1 MNKYRKVAEL
11 IKNSNHTTVFTGAGV
26 SVESGVP
33 PFRGEDGLWNDYD
46 PIILDLKNF
55 YKHPEKSWDT
65 IKEIFMIILVRLSQM
80 KRIRLLLD

>member
-65 IKEIFMIILVRLSQM
+65 IKEIFYDYFGRLSQM
-80 KRIRLLLD
+80 KLIRLLLD